1 MRVVEGG
8 EGEGRGPVSIFG
20 GDRLEKF
27 EEAIEAWGA
36 FEEADT
42 LGIGEH
48 LGEFCAGDGGGESEV
63 RPSAIEDFFGDRPA
77 G

>member
-1 MRVVEGG
+1 MG
-8 EGEGRGPVSIFG
+8 EDWGWGLIFG
-20 GDRLEKF
+20 GDGFEEF
-27 EEAIEAWGA
+27 EEAIEAGGA
-36 FEEADT
+36 FEEADA

-48 LGEFCAGDGGGESEV
+48 LGEFCAGYGGGESEV